1 MEESEKVA
9 YGYLG
14 LTPMEFSNLQVEEF
28 YRILEGRRAAEK
40 RSDEKRAYFL
50 SWLVNVQL
58 EHPIMTEEILVPLYP
73 EVKEQMEER
82 KRKQREED
90 EAILRKEFG
99 LD

>member
-1 MEESEKVA
+1 
-9 YGYLG
+9 
-14 LTPMEFSNLQVEEF
+14 
-28 YRILEGRRAAEK
+28 
-40 RSDEKRAYFL
+40 
-50 SWLVNVQL
+50 
-58 EHPIMTEEILVPLYP
+58 MTEEILAPLYL